1 MSAYYVQGAL
11 LGSMNSR
18 EVNTTLALT
27 SRKGEDSKIAIIQG
41 RKEIVSEEMEKE
53 DAVW

>member
-1 MSAYYVQGAL
+1 MQGAL

-18 EVNTTLALT
+18 EVNMTLALT
-27 SRKGEDSKIAIIQG
+27 SWKGEDSKIATIQG
-41 RKEIVSEEMEKE
+41 RKETVPEGMEKE